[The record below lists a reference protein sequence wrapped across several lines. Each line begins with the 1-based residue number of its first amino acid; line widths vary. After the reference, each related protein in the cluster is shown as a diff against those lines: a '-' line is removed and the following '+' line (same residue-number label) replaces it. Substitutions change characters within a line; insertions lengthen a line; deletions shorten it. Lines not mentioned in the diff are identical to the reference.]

1 LKKLK
6 ILDRLLCCANN
17 NDTIKFY
24 DIGIR
29 EQLESM
35 KMELEEMRRGF
46 FEEKKGKDNLLLT
59 SRNLGRFFSSRLMQ
73 V

>member
-1 LKKLK
+1 MTL
-6 ILDRLLCCANN
+6 
-17 NDTIKFY
+17 
-24 DIGIR
+24 GIR